1 MISFTSTLSGSP
13 IAYAAARATASA
25 GAERVDPQLRRLLDL
40 RHPEVGPLTLAVQTF
55 DVRAAPGQ
63 QLVVYHAE
71 AGSSSSRALTL
82 LGSLEATRAA
92 VSPA

>member
-1 MISFTSTLSGSP
+1 MISFTSTPSGSP
-13 IAYAAARATASA
+13 IAYAAASA

-82 LGSLEATRAA
+82 LGALEATRAA